1 MYLRGFYGNE
11 YKDSV
16 WSCNTSAFAEA
27 CKKAGKSEQEA
38 AQVLFQLP
46 LDQIVAYYEKLS
58 NVPGVLYPGDVI
70 YLTNYEDRREDRPE
84 VFREKGLFILP
95 TKNGYY
101 EILRGEGYVDIPSIE
116 TEPIEYKTKLSF
128 SLDTSAVGD
137 SEMQYLDKAYA
148 SSIIRTFMNDP
159 SLVLTIRGRKYTPSI
174 DFLVGQQ
181 KIHAESVQTEVDA
194 GYEGDNEVVLIEAKN
209 SNANNTIIRQLYYPY
224 KQWQHFTK
232 KPVKTLF
239 FEHDKYTDL
248 YNIWEFEFQNPDDYT
263 SIRLKLSARFKFAQE

>member
-1 MYLRGFYGNE
+1 MVTNQSEAWAEIFKKLKIDEHDFDNGSFELSAVDIKR
-11 YKDSV
+11 V
-16 WSCNTSAFAEA
+16 TSTFGITSNSLTEPRCL
-27 CKKAGKSEQEA
+27 CKQ
-38 AQVLFQLP
+38 
-46 LDQIVAYYEKLS
+46 
-58 NVPGVLYPGDVI
+58 
-70 YLTNYEDRREDRPE
+70 DRREDRPE
-84 VFREKGLFILP
+84 IFRNNGLFILP
-95 TKNGYY
+95 TKNGFY

-128 SLDTSAVGD
+128 SLETSTVGD

-174 DFLVGQQ
+174 DFQVGKQ

-194 GYEGDNEVVLIEAKN
+194 GYEGEKEVVLIEAKN

-224 KQWQHFTK
+224 KQWQHFTQ

-263 SIRLKLSARFKFAQE
+263 SIKLKRSARFKFASE